1 MGPANKD
8 TLKDLRIK
16 FRNEVNLLK
25 WPVVL
30 PGAWMA
36 LEELAKEAQLPAKA
50 SEVQLLE
57 PAAAL
62 RDQLEKVAE
71 SVEAE
76 GYHMD
81 WSHKVVE
88 NNHQEIQV
96 AWIKL

>member
-1 MGPANKD
+1 
-8 TLKDLRIK
+8 
-16 FRNEVNLLK
+16 
-25 WPVVL
+25 
-30 PGAWMA
+30 MA

-81 WSHKVVE
+81 
-88 NNHQEIQV
+88 
-96 AWIKL
+96 